1 MSSELLR
8 FPSPSAAIGEFA
20 SVAQA
25 ALRVETID
33 DAARFATL
41 RDPWNE
47 LLESSP
53 SDTVF
58 LTWEWLHSWWKHLSG
73 AAKLHVISISRGSQI
88 LAIAP
93 FVSRG
98 TSLLGAPRLS
108 FIGTGRV
115 GSDYLDILV
124 RHGAAGDAIPKLSA
138 HLIQMGAQLDLA
150 QVRITSSAG
159 RLLARE
165 LLSAGC
171 AVRARRTHRCPYID
185 LSGATFDS
193 YLGGLGSEHRYNF
206 QRKLR
211 KLETNHAMRFERVD
225 SEARRREVLPVL
237 FELHRLRWSE
247 RGGSDG
253 LAGEGIPQFHEEWS
267 RLALERGWLRLFV
280 LWVKD
285 APAAALYG
293 FRYGGVFSFYQSGF
307 DPRFSKQSVGL
318 VTMGLAIRS
327 ALDEGASEFDFL
339 HGEEAYK
346 FHWATQSRR
355 LCRVSVFPKG
365 PLGHLARAGASARD
379 SLRRLAHR
387 LPSGLVSRIA
397 ARKEGGMK

>member
-1 MSSELLR
+1 MSAELLR
-8 FPSPSAAIGEFA
+8 FPSASVAIGEFA

-33 DAARFATL
+33 DPARFEAL
-41 RDPWNE
+41 RDSWNE

-58 LTWEWLHSWWKHLSG
+58 LTWEWLHSWWKHLSAG
-73 AAKLHVISISRGSQI
+73 TKLHVISISRGSRI

-98 TSLLGAPRLS
+98 PSLLGAPRLS

-124 RHGAAGDAIPKLSA
+124 RGGAAAEAIPKLSA
-138 HLIQMGAQLDLA
+138 HLIQMGAQIDLT
-150 QVRITSSAG
+150 QVRLTSSAG

-165 LLSAGC
+165 LQAAGGL
-171 AVRARRTHRCPYID
+171 VRAKRTHRCPYID
-185 LSGATFDS
+185 LSGFTFDS
-193 YLGGLGSEHRYNF
+193 YLGSLGSEHRYNF

-211 KLETNHAMRFERVD
+211 KLETDHAMRFETVA
-225 SEARRREVLPVL
+225 SEARRLELLPVL

-253 LAGEGIPQFHEEWS
+253 LAGDGIPEFHEEWS
-267 RLALERGWLRLFV
+267 RLALERGWLRLFI

-293 FRYGGVFSFYQSGF
+293 FRYGDVFSFYQSGL

-327 ALDEGASEFDFL
+327 ALNEGAAEFDFL
-339 HGEEAYK
+339 HGEESYK
-346 FHWATQSRR
+346 FHWAKQSRR
-355 LCRVSVFPKG
+355 LCRLSVFPKG
-365 PLGHLARAGASARD
+365 PLGHLASARSSARD
-379 SLRRLAHR
+379 SLARLAHR
-387 LPSGLVSRIA
+387 LPKGLVSRIKA
-397 ARKEGGMK
+397 PKEGGVK